1 MSYKYYKGTFTSQ
14 FSLPKENEPNSKYS
28 KGSKGK
34 FFGLQI
40 EDKKE
45 LRLAEEITEAEY
57 LEALNCGSDPLSCGC
72 IIHNN
77 GNAFVLKFPA
87 NKEAGSE
94 NSKDKKSSK
103 SEKKSGN
110 DSYLELESSQLE
122 RPIRIKYNELALILD
137 KNSSNFTFTPGD
149 FYTAAAHHGKL
160 SAPGYIRTG
169 EYTPEDLIIIDD
181 SNNPLPPPP
190 SPSPLPPDSPDPIPP
205 KPLKKVGCF
214 SPNAGSFSNRMKLGL
229 FGDAATG
236 TSGLFGSGGKFFG
249 INGANGSRSGCWGTP
264 GMGGSVPGGCFGA
277 PGMGGS
283 VPGAG
288 GGCFSLG
295 WLWQLL
301 KWLLALGLLLYLLSM
316 LRNCDMT
323 PQERVV
329 YVHDTI
335 QTIKYDTVNVIEE
348 VKITSTDKI
357 SLPNVQFKTDSDE
370 LVEGSLP
377 DIKSLAEFLVRND
390 SVTATIEGHTDDVGL
405 EDHNLKLSQARA
417 DAVKRELIKMGI
429 DSTRIQTVGYG
440 ETRPK
445 AFKRGTNP
453 PQPDTSEE
461 GRLIN
466 RRVEVKLDNMGTTTT
481 TETKETTQ

>member
-1 MSYKYYKGTFTSQ
+1 MSYKYFKGTFTSQ

-45 LRLAEEITEAEY
+45 LRFAEEITESEY
-57 LEALNCGSDPLSCGC
+57 LKVLNCGSDPLSCGC

-77 GNAFVLKFPA
+77 GNTFVLKFPA
-87 NKEAGSE
+87 NKEYRSE
-94 NSKDKKSSK
+94 NSTEKKSSK
-103 SEKKSGN
+103 SEKKNCN
-110 DSYLELESSQLE
+110 DSYLELQSSRLE
-122 RPIRIKYNELALILD
+122 RPIRIKYNELALFLD
-137 KNSSNFTFTPGD
+137 KKSSNFTFTPGD
-149 FYTAAAHHGKL
+149 FYSSTEHHGKL

-169 EYTPEDLIIIDD
+169 EYIPEEKIELK
-181 SNNPLPPPP
+181 
-190 SPSPLPPDSPDPIPP
+190 PIPIKVKEGPLLKTDELTKIIKKP
-205 KPLKKVGCF
+205 KPSKVGCF

-236 TSGLFGSGGKFFG
+236 TSGLFGTGGNFFG
-249 INGANGSRSGCWGTP
+249 VRGANGSSSGCFGTS
-264 GMGGSVPGGCFGA
+264 GMGGSVPG
-277 PGMGGS
+277 
-283 VPGAG
+283 VG

-301 KWLLALGLLLYLLSM
+301 KWLLALGLLLYFLSM
-316 LRNCDMT
+316 LRNFDMT

-417 DAVKRELIKMGI
+417 NAVKRELIKMGI
-429 DSTRIQTVGYG
+429 DSTRIQTIGYG

-445 AFKRGTNP
+445 AFKRGTTP
-453 PQPDTSEE
+453 PQPDISEE

-466 RRVEVKLDNMGTTTT
+466 RRVEVKLDNMGTATK